1 MVGKTVFGGV
11 CIDVRERDQIT
22 MDQVLVTSL
31 LFFFFF
37 SAGAVWCVPTRRL
50 HFFYSTVP
58 LLYQLGTC
66 SHIAIISLGKKRVV
80 EATG

>member
-1 MVGKTVFGGV
+1 
-11 CIDVRERDQIT
+11 
-22 MDQVLVTSL
+22 L
-31 LFFFFF
+31 
-37 SAGAVWCVPTRRL
+37 PTRRL